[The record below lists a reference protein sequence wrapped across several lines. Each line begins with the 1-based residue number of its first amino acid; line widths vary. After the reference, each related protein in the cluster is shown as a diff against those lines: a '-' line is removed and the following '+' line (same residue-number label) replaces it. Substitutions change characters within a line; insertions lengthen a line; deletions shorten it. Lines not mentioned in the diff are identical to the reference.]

1 MQKVRFNLGF
11 TNCNSCGKI
20 GSVEEMK
27 ALDLAISL
35 LDAEFTKGQLNKHYR
50 EHKKEFKGLT
60 KEQYA
65 NRAKEASE
73 REPLK
78 GEVKYSRKDGSK
90 ALYNLKTGEFTV
102 WYPANNTVATHF
114 KPKFDKKSKKQNMKA
129 SREYVRKD
137 MKENGLKPS
146 F

>member
-11 TNCNSCGKI
+11 TNCNPCGKI

-50 EHKKEFKGLT
+50 EHKKEFNGLT

-73 REPLK
+73 REHLK
-78 GEVKYSRKDGSK
+78 EKLNIAEKMVQK
-90 ALYNLKTGEFTV
+90 LCII
-102 WYPANNTVATHF
+102 
-114 KPKFDKKSKKQNMKA
+114 
-129 SREYVRKD
+129 
-137 MKENGLKPS
+137 
-146 F
+146 